1 MGKDEKSS
9 HSPPKAYKI
18 KNEKF
23 FSKHKRKLA
32 AAAALALLGITGAV
46 AYDKVIKPKI
56 ELAKDAR
63 AKAETE
69 ARAKAETEARAKAET
84 EARAKAETEAR
95 VKAET
100 EARAKA
106 ETEARVK
113 AETEARVKAETEAR
127 AKAETEARAKAETE
141 ARAKTETEARAKAET
156 EARAKAET
164 EARAKA
170 ETEARARA
178 KAEAEARAKAE
189 AEARAKAEKIDYPV
203 CTKKEEEEM
212 RAVIKEL
219 GSHVGLYLKTTAKEM
234 DDLFALKT
242 KVKICSKKRADRENS
257 DLKNRIKNV
266 KSKVDSG
273 FKK

>member
-63 AKAETE
+63 AKAETD
-69 ARAKAETEARAKAET
+69 ARA
-84 EARAKAETEAR
+84 
-95 VKAET
+95 
-100 EARAKA
+100 
-106 ETEARVK
+106 K

-141 ARAKTETEARAKAET
+141 ARAKAET
-156 EARAKAET
+156 
-164 EARAKA
+164 
-170 ETEARARA
+170 
-178 KAEAEARAKAE
+178 
-189 AEARAKAEKIDYPV
+189 EARAKAEKIDYPV

-212 RAVIKEL
+212 RAIIKEL

>member
-63 AKAETE
+63 AKAETD
-69 ARAKAETEARAKAET
+69 ARAKAETD
-84 EARAKAETEAR
+84 
-95 VKAET
+95 
-100 EARAKA
+100 ARAKA

-127 AKAETEARAKAETE
+127 AKAETEARAKAE
-141 ARAKTETEARAKAET
+141 
-156 EARAKAET
+156 
-164 EARAKA
+164 
-170 ETEARARA
+170 
-178 KAEAEARAKAE
+178 
-189 AEARAKAEKIDYPV
+189 KIDYPV

-212 RAVIKEL
+212 RAIIKEL

>member
-63 AKAETE
+63 AKAETD
-69 ARAKAETEARAKAET
+69 
-84 EARAKAETEAR
+84 ARAKAETEAR

-100 EARAKA
+100 
-106 ETEARVK
+106 
-113 AETEARVKAETEAR
+113 
-127 AKAETEARAKAETE
+127 
-141 ARAKTETEARAKAET
+141 
-156 EARAKAET
+156 
-164 EARAKA
+164 
-170 ETEARARA
+170 
-178 KAEAEARAKAE
+178 
-189 AEARAKAEKIDYPV
+189 EARAKAEKIDYPV

-212 RAVIKEL
+212 RAIIKEL

>member
-84 EARAKAETEAR
+84 EAR

-141 ARAKTETEARAKAET
+141 ARA
-156 EARAKAET
+156 
-164 EARAKA
+164 
-170 ETEARARA
+170 
-178 KAEAEARAKAE
+178 RAKAE

-212 RAVIKEL
+212 RAIIKEL

>member
-63 AKAETE
+63 AKAETD
-69 ARAKAETEARAKAET
+69 ARA
-84 EARAKAETEAR
+84 
-95 VKAET
+95 
-100 EARAKA
+100 
-106 ETEARVK
+106 K

-141 ARAKTETEARAKAET
+141 ARAK
-156 EARAKAET
+156 
-164 EARAKA
+164 
-170 ETEARARA
+170 
-178 KAEAEARAKAE
+178 
-189 AEARAKAEKIDYPV
+189 AEKIDYPV

-212 RAVIKEL
+212 RAIIKEL